1 MIQSQFAAWENEFG
15 RTHNKRLG
23 EIIRTSSQLVPLIH
37 AKSAIRPF
45 GMCFD
50 PSQPVILIFF
60 LRLTVTK
67 GSTKLL
73 ISDATRNIDFYVI
86 VA

>member
-1 MIQSQFAAWENEFG
+1 MIQSQFAAWENGFG

-23 EIIRTSSQLVPLIH
+23 EIIRTLSESVPLIH
-37 AKSAIRPF
+37 AKPAIRLF

-50 PSQPVILIFF
+50 PSQPVILFF
-60 LRLTVTK
+60 LCLTVTK

>member
-23 EIIRTSSQLVPLIH
+23 EIIRTLSQSVPLIH
-37 AKSAIRPF
+37 AKSAIRLF

-50 PSQPVILIFF
+50 PSQPVIFF
-60 LRLTVTK
+60 CVFCVKHLC
-67 GSTKLL
+67 
-73 ISDATRNIDFYVI
+73 
-86 VA
+86 